1 MDIVSPAALGN
12 GFWIAVALACLLG
25 AMSPGPSLAIVV
37 NHSLL
42 RGRIAGVCVALS
54 HGLGIGIY
62 ALITAFGLSEII
74 QRNLQLFLLIQIAG
88 CLFLGY
94 MGIKLIFKEKNINPD
109 ELALASSSKR
119 MAARDGFLI
128 VALNPKILIFFT
140 ALFSQFV
147 TTKSDYIEK
156 LYLAAIAG
164 GVDAV
169 WYILVAIL
177 ISSVTSPTRLKN
189 LSIWLDKVFG
199 LFFVSIAML
208 FIVELLSY

>member
-1 MDIVSPAALGN
+1 
-12 GFWIAVALACLLG
+12 
-25 AMSPGPSLAIVV
+25 
-37 NHSLL
+37 L

-177 ISSVTSPTRLKN
+177 ISSVTSSTRLKN